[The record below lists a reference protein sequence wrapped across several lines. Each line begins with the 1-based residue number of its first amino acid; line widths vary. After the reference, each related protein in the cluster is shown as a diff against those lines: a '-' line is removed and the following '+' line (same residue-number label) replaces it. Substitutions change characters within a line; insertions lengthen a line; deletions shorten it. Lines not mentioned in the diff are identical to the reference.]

1 MSNLRLS
8 PKWTLLCLFIM
19 LVNLCQWPLQ
29 PLRGN
34 YPPFFWSVPVN
45 QNGMFMF
52 HFIHYSIIKIFGI
65 FLFIRKCHIYKRA
78 FLMLNKWLQVAA
90 RVFLLPVESYSQS
103 DFITRLI
110 LIIIKQKLA
119 VYLDCDC
126 LKRSVRALQITIS
139 FYGRTFTLVK

>member
-1 MSNLRLS
+1 
-8 PKWTLLCLFIM
+8 
-19 LVNLCQWPLQ
+19 
-29 PLRGN
+29 
-34 YPPFFWSVPVN
+34 
-45 QNGMFMF
+45 
-52 HFIHYSIIKIFGI
+52 
-65 FLFIRKCHIYKRA
+65 
-78 FLMLNKWLQVAA
+78 MLNKWLQVAA

-139 FYGRTFTLVK
+139 FLRPYIGKVTNHGKPAK